1 MQLSETDIRLLEKT
15 GCPRKQFVYVNK
27 KGYAQLRNKKGY
39 CIFYDTEKIA
49 CTAYG
54 KRPMGCRLYPVVYSE
69 DDGVVT
75 DDLCPEKLTV
85 TETEIK
91 RKTGTLKKLLHQID
105 DEATKRQ
112 KSETASS

>member
-1 MQLSETDIRLLEKT
+1 MQLSETDIQLLEKT
-15 GCPRKQFVYVNK
+15 GCPRKQFLYVNK
-27 KGYAQLRNKKGY
+27 KGYAQLRNKKGH

-49 CTAYG
+49 CTVYG
-54 KRPMGCRLYPVVYSE
+54 KRPLGCRLYPVVYSE

-91 RKTGTLKKLLHQID
+91 RKTGALGKLLRQID
-105 DEATKRQ
+105 DEAARR
-112 KSETASS
+112 